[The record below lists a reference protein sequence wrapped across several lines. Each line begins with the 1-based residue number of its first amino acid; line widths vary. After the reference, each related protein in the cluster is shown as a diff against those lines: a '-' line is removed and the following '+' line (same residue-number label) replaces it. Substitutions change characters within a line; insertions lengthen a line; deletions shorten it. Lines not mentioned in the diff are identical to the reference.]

1 MRYSI
6 IRLYENG
13 NYEKEDFVAEPQGDF
28 KKNTENFTDILCG
41 ERFYGYRRKILQG
54 LKAVLLCVPEG
65 QALSVLYFR
74 DGKFAFELRRGL
86 YSHLNKNLCKESYF
100 KVSDRFC
107 EGDLADFKDVL
118 LNVEAVDVAT
128 AMVTLRKCN
137 CFGCDEEDIPR
148 IRVDISCLKLAE
160 GTDYRFLMERKDFEE
175 GEADIV
181 AARRKNFEVIR

>member
-6 IRLYENG
+6 IRLYENV

-28 KKNTENFTDILCG
+28 KKNTENFTEILRG
-41 ERFYGYRRKILQG
+41 ERFYGCRRKILQG

-86 YSHLNKNLCKESYF
+86 YSHLNESLCEKSYF
-100 KVSDRFC
+100 KIADGFC
-107 EGDLADFKDVL
+107 EGDLAKYKDIL
-118 LNVEAVDVAT
+118 LSVEAVDVAT

-148 IRVDISCLKLAE
+148 VRVDISCLEPAE
-160 GTDYRFLMERKDFEE
+160 GTDYRFLMERKGFEE
-175 GEADIV
+175 GEADV
-181 AARRKNFEVIR
+181 AAVRRKKLKVVK

>member
-13 NYEKEDFVAEPQGDF
+13 NNEKENFVAEPQGDF
-28 KKNTENFTDILCG
+28 KKNTENFIDILRG
-41 ERFYGYRRKILQG
+41 ERFYGCRRKILPG
-54 LKAVLLCVPEG
+54 LKAVLLCVPEE

-86 YSHLNKNLCKESYF
+86 YSPLNENLCKESYF
-100 KVSDRFC
+100 KISDRFC
-107 EGDLADFKDVL
+107 EGNLAEYKDVL

-148 IRVDISCLKLAE
+148 VRIDISCLKPAE
-160 GTDYRFLMERKDFEE
+160 GTDYRFLMERKGFEE
-175 GEADIV
+175 GEADIA
-181 AARRKNFEVIR
+181 AARRKSFGIVK